1 MNIPYDIFLTNI
13 RALGNKPYSIN
24 EVKTFPYRALY
35 LNPEKSDT
43 LVRLIL
49 EVETQTIA
57 IEIPKTKF
65 PTIKDLLLGKKTPPP
80 QTKKK

>member
-1 MNIPYDIFLTNI
+1 MNIPYDKFLTNI

-24 EVKTFPYRALY
+24 EVKTFPYRAFY

-49 EVETQTIA
+49 EAETQTIA
-57 IEIPKTKF
+57 MEIPKTRYLVM
-65 PTIKDLLLGKKTPPP
+65 KDLLLGKKTPLPA
-80 QTKKK
+80 KKK